1 MEYSIPEII
10 DRISILSLK
19 VKKKNNPGLLSELE
33 EYDKELKRLENKSG
47 LKMKKNWL
55 KRLNSVN
62 LKMWDLFTVMEKAKE
77 KSDYV
82 EIGKIYIQ
90 LLILNRERTA
100 IKNEIVDKTNDG
112 FKDIK
117 INKNENSNWRTH
129 RQNVNFKNK
138 SRKNW

>member
-19 VKKKNNPGLLSELE
+19 IKKRSNPGLLSELE

>member
-1 MEYSIPEII
+1 
-10 DRISILSLK
+10 
-19 VKKKNNPGLLSELE
+19 
-33 EYDKELKRLENKSG
+33 
-47 LKMKKNWL
+47 
-55 KRLNSVN
+55 
-62 LKMWDLFTVMEKAKE
+62 MWDLFTVMEKAKE

>member
-117 INKNENSNWRTH
+117 IN
-129 RQNVNFKNK
+129 
-138 SRKNW
+138 